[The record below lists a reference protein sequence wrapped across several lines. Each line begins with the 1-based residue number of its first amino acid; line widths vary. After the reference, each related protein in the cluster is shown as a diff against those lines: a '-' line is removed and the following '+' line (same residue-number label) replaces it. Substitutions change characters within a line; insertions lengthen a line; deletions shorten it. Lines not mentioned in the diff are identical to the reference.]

1 MKYIYRRLGES
12 AAGSE
17 PTESQGPSRR
27 LEIYGEL
34 LFSCSGTGELFDSEE
49 KPWRCQFEAGQLH
62 NGDCLILCDFTESI
76 PSISL
81 YLEPPLRFSGT
92 TEDGRTL
99 TTSDLIQTNY
109 LPETPKDQSGTYLA
123 LHARRLDFASEEKSL
138 AKSAI
143 FGLSNLALRGQPIR
157 LPHEQGE
164 LIISPIGGQTRES
177 RLRTLKGIF
186 VSAELEIPWQP
197 NEESLH
203 QVVDDICYLL
213 SLARGTKIQWIYR
226 ADVNEDGKI
235 LRSSQF
241 YRVTK
246 KYTPLSLIDY
256 SQPEAI
262 EQFLT
267 KALPIYQSRRES
279 WSMRNVIDSYLDAKS
294 EGDFLEMRGV
304 KLAVAVEMLKA
315 SFIEATGHPEYM
327 MDPEEFALLLPD
339 LKAALKSSVGAA
351 LNSPQRRC
359 AYGHLQS
366 LNRLQFRE
374 VLKPLCDFLGLE
386 VNDEDLSLFV
396 KSRNNLIHHG
406 RFTSDRRYK
415 LEGTGNFND
424 STQEYFWLAHFVDRL
439 FLRLVDYDGPYFDWS
454 TPGPPVLR
462 ERV

>member
-1 MKYIYRRLGES
+1 
-12 AAGSE
+12 
-17 PTESQGPSRR
+17 
-27 LEIYGEL
+27 
-34 LFSCSGTGELFDSEE
+34 
-49 KPWRCQFEAGQLH
+49 
-62 NGDCLILCDFTESI
+62 
-76 PSISL
+76 
-81 YLEPPLRFSGT
+81 
-92 TEDGRTL
+92 
-99 TTSDLIQTNY
+99 
-109 LPETPKDQSGTYLA
+109 
-123 LHARRLDFASEEKSL
+123 
-138 AKSAI
+138 
-143 FGLSNLALRGQPIR
+143 
-157 LPHEQGE
+157 
-164 LIISPIGGQTRES
+164 
-177 RLRTLKGIF
+177 
-186 VSAELEIPWQP
+186 
-197 NEESLH
+197 
-203 QVVDDICYLL
+203 
-213 SLARGTKIQWIYR
+213 
-226 ADVNEDGKI
+226 
-235 LRSSQF
+235 
-241 YRVTK
+241 
-246 KYTPLSLIDY
+246 
-256 SQPEAI
+256 
-262 EQFLT
+262 
-267 KALPIYQSRRES
+267 
-279 WSMRNVIDSYLDAKS
+279 MRNVIDSYLDAKS